1 MDLNESTRGSDS
13 KNPTKILIRT
23 DSSNRIGT
31 GHVSRCL
38 RVANELRKRGG
49 EVAFVCAPLEGNVSQ
64 WISDAGFNVLSLS
77 AFGDEPLQ
85 PIESAWPIGI
95 QELDSIAT
103 MGFALFMEA
112 GVVLVDHYSL
122 DSTWEK
128 PLNEQDI
135 KVIALDDLEG
145 RSHSASCVIRPGISI
160 DSRNDSVQPHSK
172 AVSFSG
178 LKYAIVPKEFCEIGN
193 SRGVKRRSSDIR
205 ILIYFGGVDEGN
217 FSESIVDSLVNAMAS
232 ALLPQMQVELVLGA
246 RNRHARE
253 LQVRYGNNPLVHL
266 HESSASLAP
275 LMAKCDLAIG
285 AGGVTALERVAAGLL
300 SVSFSL
306 APNQIGA
313 NRSLDELGIA
323 VSAGNSGEY
332 QEDKFISMLQEVLD
346 SLADM
351 EKRYQFPKGVID
363 CLGASRIAETVMPS
377 QREDINIRRATHK
390 DIDLYFGWVNEPL
403 VRLQS
408 IETNSIP
415 YENHVIWY
423 QTNLNDPGV
432 VMLLFEVESLPIGQV
447 RFVKEAD
454 FWELNYSLD
463 EIVRGR
469 GWGKHMV
476 KLALEWL
483 SVNGLSG
490 TVNARVKNSNQASLK
505 ALRDCGF
512 REIAGPASQTVL
524 TLQMEVK

>member
-1 MDLNESTRGSDS
+1 MDLNESTRGSAS
-13 KNPTKILIRT
+13 KTPIKILIRT

-49 EVAFVCAPLEGNVSQ
+49 EVTFVCAPLEGNVSH
-64 WISDAGFNVLSLS
+64 WISDSGFGVLSLS

-85 PIESAWPIGI
+85 PIESAWPIEI
-95 QELDSIAT
+95 QEVDSIAT
-103 MGFALFMEA
+103 RGFAHFMEA
-112 GVVLVDHYSL
+112 EVVLVDHYSL
-122 DSTWEK
+122 NSTWEK
-128 PLNEQDI
+128 RLNDQDI
-135 KVIALDDLEG
+135 KVIALDDLEE
-145 RSHSASCVIRPGISI
+145 RSHSASCVIRPGLPNYS
-160 DSRNDSVQPHSK
+160 SNDSDQGPSR
-172 AVSFSG
+172 AISFSG
-178 LKYAIVPKEFCEIGN
+178 LRYAIVPTEFCEIGS
-193 SRGVKRRSSDIR
+193 SRGLNRESSEVR
-205 ILIYFGGVDEGN
+205 VLIYFGGVDEGN
-217 FSESIVDSLVNAMAS
+217 FSESIVDSLVKAMAS
-232 ALLPQMQVELVLGA
+232 GLLPQMQVELVLGA

-253 LQVRYGNNPLVHL
+253 LQVRYGNNPFVNL
-266 HESSASLAP
+266 HESSSSLAP

-285 AGGVTALERVAAGLL
+285 AGGVTALERVAAGLP

-313 NRSLDELGIA
+313 NRSLDELGVA

-332 QEDKFISMLQEVLD
+332 QEDKFISMLQDVLD
-346 SLADM
+346 GLADM
-351 EKRYQFPKGVID
+351 EKRYLFPKGVID
-363 CLGASRIAETVMPS
+363 CLGASRIAETIMPS
-377 QREDINIRRATHK
+377 QWDDINIRRATHK
-390 DIDLYFGWVNEPL
+390 DMDLYFGWVNEPL

-415 YENHVIWY
+415 YEDHVNWY

-447 RFVKEAD
+447 RFVQEAD

-483 SVNGLSG
+483 SANGLSG

-505 ALRDCGF
+505 ALLDCGF
-512 REIAGPASQTVL
+512 REIAGPASQAVL
-524 TLQMEVK
+524 TLQMEIK